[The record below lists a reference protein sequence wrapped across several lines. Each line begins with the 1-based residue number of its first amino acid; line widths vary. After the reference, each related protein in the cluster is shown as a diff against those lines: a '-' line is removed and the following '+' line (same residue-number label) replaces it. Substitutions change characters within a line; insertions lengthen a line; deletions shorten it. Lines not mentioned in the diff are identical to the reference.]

1 MNEFEDIE
9 RELRQLRPAPPS
21 EGLQARMAEEL
32 VEKAAHTV
40 DKRAGGILFQNIRFR
55 WAASFALA
63 AAFAIIAF
71 LSIPDTEQV
80 SDTPPTAMDM
90 AEVEIPVALE
100 PASPSKYIPVK
111 ARHVLMNAQ
120 EEGIFYIDD
129 HIPARK
135 MRYRF
140 VDSYTWKNPD
150 DGSSLQV
157 TVPREEVL
165 LVCLETY

>member
-1 MNEFEDIE
+1 
-9 RELRQLRPAPPS
+9 
-21 EGLQARMAEEL
+21 
-32 VEKAAHTV
+32 
-40 DKRAGGILFQNIRFR
+40 
-55 WAASFALA
+55 
-63 AAFAIIAF
+63 
-71 LSIPDTEQV
+71 
-80 SDTPPTAMDM
+80 MDL

-100 PASPSKYIPVK
+100 PASSTKYIPVK
-111 ARHVLMNAQ
+111 VRHVLMNAQ

-140 VDSYTWKNPD
+140 VDSYTWKNPA

-165 LVCLETY
+165 LVRLDTY